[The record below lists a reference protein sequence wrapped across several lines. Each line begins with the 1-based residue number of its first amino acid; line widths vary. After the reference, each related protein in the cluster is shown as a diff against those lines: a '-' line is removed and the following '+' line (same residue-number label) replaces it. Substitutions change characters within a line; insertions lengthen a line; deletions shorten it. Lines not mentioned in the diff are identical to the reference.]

1 MYSHP
6 AVTLE
11 EGRLNILIYEAQSVT
26 VKNPYAQLVNKGYA
40 PLFSLPRLWTTQFWK
55 LCFKYLPNVN
65 IMKEWGEREGD
76 FRQPQIARI

>member
-26 VKNPYAQLVNKGYA
+26 VKNSYAQLVNKGYS
-40 PLFSLPRLWTTQFWK
+40 PLFSLPRL
-55 LCFKYLPNVN
+55 
-65 IMKEWGEREGD
+65 
-76 FRQPQIARI
+76 

>member
-65 IMKEWGEREGD
+65 IMKEWGEGEGD